1 MRRTRELFAVVAAV
15 VSLVAGCD
23 DGRYDSAPG
32 GAELKPAFGARV
44 TDGQL
49 RIWTGS
55 ECVGVTRFTLYFS
68 PPDTRLV
75 LEAASDQGVD
85 VEYLALGGPYPA
97 GLAVAE
103 PLPADFD
110 WRTAQEMRISVDSPT
125 NGWGTTTELAEVV
138 DKSAEHSDDTYWF
151 EGVGWLNPA
160 QVAEQDGRTF
170 LATCTLE
177 AKK

>member
-1 MRRTRELFAVVAAV
+1 MRRASGVVAILAAV

-23 DGRYDSAPG
+23 DGRYSSDPAGP
-32 GAELKPAFGARV
+32 ELKPAFGVRV

-55 ECVGVTRFTLYFS
+55 ECAGVTRLTLYFS
-68 PPDTRLV
+68 PPDTKLV
-75 LEAASDQGVD
+75 LQAPSDRGVD
-85 VEYLALGGPYPA
+85 VDYLPLGGPYPGLDVTQSLPA
-97 GLAVAE
+97 GL
-103 PLPADFD
+103 D
-110 WRTAQEMRISVDSPT
+110 WRTAEDVRISVRSPT
-125 NGWGTTTELAEVV
+125 NGWGTTTKLAEVV
-138 DKSAEHSDDTYWF
+138 DKSAEHPDDTYWF

-160 QVAEQDGRTF
+160 QVSEQDGTTF